1 MRVSLIFWGHYNLV
15 LFQVLNIGELY
26 LLVLVLT
33 LRLRKFSFILVT
45 RLQMMLLRQRMAFLV
60 DNLQY
65 YLQART
71 VNAIF
76 RVPL

>member
-1 MRVSLIFWGHYNLV
+1 MRVRLILWSHVFARFGVLHLWLRNFPFNL
-15 LFQVLNIGELY
+15 
-26 LLVLVLT
+26 LT
-33 LRLRKFSFILVT
+33 RW
-45 RLQMMLLRQRMAFLV
+45 QMMLLRQRMAFLV

-76 RVPL
+76 LVSL